1 MTEDSS
7 RTGSEAASDE
17 SGSELPPD
25 RTFGLLSTSRRR
37 EAIDLLREHGQVGLP
52 DIAEAVT
59 VRQLGKEITEI
70 SPEQVKDTYMMLYHS
85 DIPKLV
91 DENVIVYDQEQ
102 DVVATGENFSAV
114 EELLTRSTDK

>member
-17 SGSELPPD
+17 SGSELPQD

-37 EAIDLLREHGQVGLP
+37 EAIDLLREHDHVGLP

-114 EELLTRSTDK
+114 EELLSRSTDK